1 MFESIQ
7 PAPADPILGLTE
19 AFRADPNPQKIN
31 LGVGVYQDSSGNTP
45 ALSCI
50 KKAEEQLA
58 RGDAGSSYLPI
69 PGVAEYNTA
78 VQQLAFGSAHEVVT
92 SGRAFTAQ
100 TPGGTGALR
109 VVGDFLAANLPGATL
124 WVTDPTWANHAN
136 VFSAAGVSLA
146 KFPYFDKANNRLA
159 LGDMLD
165 ALQKIPAGDA
175 VLLHGCCHNPTGVDP
190 TPDEW
195 SKIADV
201 LYAQKLLP
209 VLDFAYQGFG
219 DGIDEDAVGLRTM
232 ARSGEE
238 FILCSSFSKNFGL
251 YCQRVGA
258 ATFVAADAD
267 RAKVVGSQVKRAIRA
282 NYSNPPAHG
291 ARLVATVL
299 ADDDL
304 RSEWHTELAAMRNRI
319 NGMRTL
325 LVDKLAEKGAPGDY
339 SFIKAQRGMFS
350 FSGLTKEQVLALR
363 EKHAIYIVDSGRINV
378 AGITESNVDRL
389 TEAIAQV
396 VGG

>member
-19 AFRADPNPQKIN
+19 AFKADPNPQKIN
-31 LGVGVYQDSSGNTP
+31 LGVGVYQDSTGKTP
-45 ALSCI
+45 ALSCVR
-50 KKAEEQLA
+50 KAGELLA
-58 RGDAGSSYLPI
+58 RSDAGSSYLPI
-69 PGVAEYNTA
+69 PGLAEYTSA

-92 SGRAFTAQ
+92 SGRAFSAQ

-109 VVGDFLAANLPGATL
+109 VVGDFLAANMPGTTL

-136 VFSAAGVSLA
+136 IFSAAGVSLA
-146 KFPYFDKANNRLA
+146 KFPYFDKANNSLA
-159 LGDMLD
+159 LADMLD

-190 TPDEW
+190 TQEQW
-195 SKIADV
+195 EKIADV
-201 LYAQKLLP
+201 LYAQQLLP

-219 DGIDEDAVGLRTM
+219 DGIDEDAVGLRTV
-232 ARSGEE
+232 ARQGEE

-251 YCQRVGA
+251 YNQRVGA
-258 ATFVAADAD
+258 ATFVATDAE
-267 RAKVVGSQVKRAIRA
+267 RANVVGSQVKRAIRA

-291 ARLVATVL
+291 ARLVAAVL
-299 ADDDL
+299 GDDDL
-304 RSEWHTELAAMRNRI
+304 RSEWHTELTAMRNRI
-319 NGMRTL
+319 NGMRSL
-325 LVDKLAEKGAPGDY
+325 LVDKLAEKSVPGDY

-363 EKHAIYIVDSGRINV
+363 ERHAIYIVDSGRINV

-389 TEAIAQV
+389 TEAIADV